1 MSKRL
6 AIAVA
11 VGAIAGGLLGY
22 YGQCTTGT
30 CPLTANPW
38 RGAVVGA
45 VFGLLFGL
53 SGASQGRREAVAGA
67 DGEAAGDASAPGAP
81 SPAPDAI
88 SETVVVLGASPNP
101 ERYSHQAVRLLA
113 EYGHRVIPVHPT
125 AAEIAGMPA
134 VASLPSIKDKVDT
147 LTMYVN
153 PERSAALAAEIL
165 ALAPRR
171 IIFNPGTENPALAAR
186 CRERGMAV
194 SEACTLVLLRTGQFG
209 QECGGNGPCGT
220 G

>member
-1 MSKRL
+1 MGKRL

-53 SGASQGRREAVAGA
+53 SGMSQGRREAVVGA
-67 DGEAAGDASAPGAP
+67 DGAAASAPGAP
-81 SPAPDAI
+81 SAPDAA

-113 EYGHRVIPVHPT
+113 EHGHRVIPVHPS

-134 VASLPSIKDKVDT
+134 VASLSVIKDQVDT
-147 LTMYVN
+147 LAMYVN
-153 PERSAALAAEIL
+153 PERSAALTEEIL

-209 QECGGNGPCGT
+209 QGQ
-220 G
+220 